1 MVHPQCESYV
11 HVAAADL
18 IKEEILQVF
27 TTLNLTTPIPI
38 TLKNFTTENS
48 LKDLLLLRPF
58 TKSISLRFFFSLFG
72 MCLANDLDI
81 LQMNHKLPIYRNE
94 FPMMR

>member
-58 TKSISLRFFFSLFG
+58 TKSISLRFFSLWDVLSSSIFGVYLANEKASLFIG
-72 MCLANDLDI
+72 M
-81 LQMNHKLPIYRNE
+81 R
-94 FPMMR
+94 